1 MEARDYVQALIDGG
15 MTQQQIADQAE
26 IPQGTISKIVRG
38 QVKDVLSVNYRK
50 LQALHAGKCVP
61 DPRGVDLGPLAR
73 RSPAKQDA

>member
-15 MTQQQIADQAE
+15 MTQQQIADKAE

-50 LQALHAGKCVP
+50 LQTLHAEKCAP
-61 DPRGVDLGPLAR
+61 KHRG
-73 RSPAKQDA
+73 AKSTQQA